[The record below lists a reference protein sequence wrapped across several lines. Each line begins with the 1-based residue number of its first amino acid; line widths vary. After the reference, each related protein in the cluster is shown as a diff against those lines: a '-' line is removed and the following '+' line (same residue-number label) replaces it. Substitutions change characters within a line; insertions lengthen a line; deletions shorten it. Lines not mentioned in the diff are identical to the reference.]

1 MRVHQTGKKAVAEA
15 ISGMKCDEALR
26 SVGIQLQIL
35 TFKEHGSRKQ
45 NRIPEG
51 EPAGALEEKGGAGQV
66 SSESHGN
73 GSTGSAKIK
82 KSRSSGNSETSIRSK
97 NLAVH

>member
-15 ISGMKCDEALR
+15 ISGMKWDEALR
-26 SVGIQLQIL
+26 LVGIQLQIL

-45 NRIPEG
+45 NRIPGG

-66 SSESHGN
+66 SSESHQKQKYRKCRDYTEQELGQFGDIN
-73 GSTGSAKIK
+73 PI
-82 KSRSSGNSETSIRSK
+82 
-97 NLAVH
+97 